1 MHDDG
6 DTFPTLEDE
15 EARLGKLLTRDEL
28 DILESITRKNRGANG
43 LARSSAMSFWS

>member
-28 DILESITRKNRGANG
+28 DILESITRWPPER
-43 LARSSAMSFWS
+43 